1 MELLAEKMA
10 RYVEARDR
18 AESVPSK
25 DQKARIRAFE
35 DFYKAEN
42 DVVEALGGKVP
53 AVIRYGGK
61 TYCIA
66 RSLIVE
72 ATEFNLEDR

>member
-1 MELLAEKMA
+1 MDDLADRMA
-10 RYVEARDR
+10 RFIAARGRVE
-18 AESVPSK
+18 SGPIK
-25 DQKARIRAFE
+25 DQKAQNKAFE
-35 DFYKAEN
+35 EFFKAEG

-66 RSLIVE
+66 RSMVLE
-72 ATEFNLEDR
+72 ATEFNVG